1 MAVSRALMLRVGR
14 GELPETLRL
23 ARPGAFVAFAKRDVV
38 VDGYDEAV
46 LAARREGFDAVV
58 RLAGGRA
65 AIFHEDTIELGHAQP
80 DPEPRARIH
89 ERFERTAVRLA
100 AALKALGVDAHI
112 GEVPGEYCPG
122 RYSVNAR
129 GASKLAGV
137 GQRVVGG
144 GSHTG
149 VVLVVAGEE
158 RIKRALGPVYAA
170 LGLDWRPEVTGSV
183 AAEDSSLGWE
193 QVRDALIEQY
203 ARDFELVDADL
214 DEETLDL
221 ARRLAPEHRPPS

>member
-1 MAVSRALMLRVGR
+1 VGA

-38 VDGYDEAV
+38 VAGYHEAV
-46 LAARREGFDAVV
+46 RAARREGFGAVV

-80 DPEPRARIH
+80 DPDPRARIH
-89 ERFERTAVRLA
+89 ERFERTSLRIA
-100 AALKALGVDAHI
+100 AALRGLGVDARV

-129 GASKLAGV
+129 GVSKLAGV
-137 GQRVVGG
+137 GQRVVAG

-158 RIKRALGPVYAA
+158 RIKRALGPVYSA
-170 LGLDWRPEVTGSV
+170 LGLEWRPEVTGSV
-183 AAEDSSLGWE
+183 ASENGSAAWTS
-193 QVRDALIEQY
+193 VRDALIDEY
-203 ARDFELVDADL
+203 ARDYDVMESEL
-214 DEETLDL
+214 DEDTLAL
-221 ARRLAPEHRPPS
+221 ARRLAPEHRPPE